1 MPMKKTKK
9 RRKMSRM
16 RGTGTHGGGA
26 RKKRKKSGHRG
37 GAGMSGSGKRS
48 DHKKTL
54 VLALYGHDYFGKQGV
69 TSRGTKKDKRM
80 RINLEDL
87 ELALEKYGK
96 KSGDKWEVEL
106 KGYKIL
112 GSSENHILKNKIII
126 KAKDAS
132 KSAIEKVRKAGGG
145 IILAKKESK
154 EEEKGQT
161 NNKSVKLTRNK
172 LLV

>member
-1 MPMKKTKK
+1 
-9 RRKMSRM
+9 MSRM

-54 VLALYGHDYFGKQGV
+54 VNALYGHDYFGKQGI
-69 TSRGTKKDKRM
+69 TSKGTKKDKRK
-80 RINLEDL
+80 RINLENL
-87 ELALEKYGK
+87 ELSLEKYGK
-96 KSGDKWEVEL
+96 KTGDKWEVEL

-112 GSSENHILKNKIII
+112 GSSDDHVLKNKIII

-132 KSAIEKVRKAGGG
+132 KSAIEKVRKAGGE
-145 IILAKKESK
+145 IILTKNK
-154 EEEKGQT
+154 EEQK
-161 NNKSVKLTRNK
+161 K
-172 LLV
+172 